1 MNLFRASKPAAAPPA
16 PVESQPGTHSAES
29 PPPRK
34 PRDDEIDAFGLTHI
48 GKVRRTNQDHFLL
61 GSLHKRL
68 SVTQSSLP
76 AKQIALGEERVAFL
90 MMVADGVGGGQKGEE
105 ASRVAL
111 EDVTRYIS
119 ESAKCYYQAEA
130 GETDFVEA
138 LQEAAARCHK
148 HLLERASQ
156 DPDAAGMATTLTLFI
171 GVWPWA
177 YLLQVGDSRYYLFR
191 DGKLNQVTRDQT
203 MAEEL
208 AEKGVMA
215 RQAALASRW
224 AHVLSSS
231 IGGPQSA
238 PVVTRL
244 RSRWDNIHLMCSDGL
259 TKHVTNERIAERL
272 GAMTSAKQVC
282 EQLLQDALDAG
293 GTDNITIIVGRL
305 IESENAAGAAGGI
318 PAE

>member
-1 MNLFRASKPAAAPPA
+1 VS
-16 PVESQPGTHSAES
+16 SST
-29 PPPRK
+29 PPRK
-34 PRDDEIDAFGLTHI
+34 PRDEEIDVFGLTHI
-48 GKVRRTNQDHFLL
+48 GKVRATNQDHFLL

-68 SVTQSSLP
+68 SIQQSSLP
-76 AKQIALGEERVAFL
+76 AADIALDEERVAFL

-119 ESAKCYYQAEA
+119 ESAKCYYQADA

-138 LQEAAARCHK
+138 LQEAAARCHQ
-148 HLLERASQ
+148 HLLDRAAS

-177 YLLQVGDSRYYLFR
+177 YLLQVGDSRYYLYR
-191 DGKLNQVTRDQT
+191 AGELKQITRDQT

-208 AEKGVMA
+208 AASGAMP
-215 RQAALASRW
+215 RPAALASRW

-238 PVVTRL
+238 PVVIRMA
-244 RSRWDNIHLMCSDGL
+244 SDWENIHLMCSDGL
-259 TKHVTNERIAERL
+259 TKHVSNERIAQRL

-282 EQLLQDALDAG
+282 EQLLQDALDGG
-293 GTDNITIIVGRL
+293 GTDNITIIVGRTVDKG
-305 IESENAAGAAGGI
+305 SVSRPTSA
-318 PAE
+318 